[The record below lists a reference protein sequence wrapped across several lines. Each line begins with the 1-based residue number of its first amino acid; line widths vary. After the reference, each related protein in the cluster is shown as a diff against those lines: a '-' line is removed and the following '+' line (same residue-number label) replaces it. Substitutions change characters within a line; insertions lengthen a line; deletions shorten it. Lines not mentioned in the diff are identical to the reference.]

1 LQVNKRQTLQMI
13 IFFDDRP
20 FKIVRTNQLSV
31 AETAHFDNIVDL
43 RLVKLQK
50 GLLTGHVL
58 FLNATAATVIQAINF
73 LEKEM
78 PGDLLSITMATRE
91 KSEVED
97 KIKNNFKVIKAA
109 GGVVVKDGKWL
120 FMYRRKK
127 WDLPKG
133 KLDKGESSK
142 AAAVREIEEET
153 GVKAVIHDRICTT
166 WHTYSLN
173 NNRIL
178 KRTKWYVLDCVDDS
192 RMSPQAEEQI
202 EKLSWLTQAEGKAI
216 LINSFSSI
224 RYVVDSLKK
233 MQNVKEV

>member
-1 LQVNKRQTLQMI
+1 MPENKHNTLQMI

-20 FKIVRTNQLSV
+20 FKIVRTKQLTE

-50 GLLTGHVL
+50 QILTGHVL
-58 FLNATAATVIQAINF
+58 FLNATAGTAVQVINY

-78 PGDLLSITMATRE
+78 PSDLLSVTMATRE
-91 KSEVED
+91 KSEVEE
-97 KIKNNFKVIKAA
+97 KIKGIFKVIKAA

-133 KLDKGESSK
+133 KLDKGENSK
-142 AAAVREIEEET
+142 EAAIREIEEET
-153 GVKAVIHDRICTT
+153 GVKAIIRDRVCTT

-192 RMSPQAEEQI
+192 KMTPQAEEQI
-202 EKLSWLTQAEGKAI
+202 EKLSWLTQAESKAV
-216 LINSFSSI
+216 LVNSYSSI
-224 RYVVDSLKK
+224 RFVVDSFKK
-233 MQNVKEV
+233 MQNVEEI

>member
-1 LQVNKRQTLQMI
+1 MI

-20 FKIVRTNQLSV
+20 FKIVRTNQISE
-31 AETAHFDNIVDL
+31 ADTAQFDRIVDL
-43 RLVKLQK
+43 RLTKLTK
-50 GLLTGHVL
+50 ALLTGHVL
-58 FLNATAATVIQAINF
+58 FLNTTAATAVQAISI

-78 PGDLLSITMATRE
+78 PADLLSLTMATRE

-97 KIKNNFKVIKAA
+97 KIKGLFKVIKAA

-133 KLDKGESSK
+133 KLDKGENSK
-142 AAAVREIEEET
+142 QAAVREIEEET
-153 GVKAVIHDRICTT
+153 GVKAVIRDRVCTT

-173 NNRIL
+173 NSRIL
-178 KRTKWYVLDCVDDS
+178 KRTKWYLLDCTDDS
-192 RMSPQAEEQI
+192 AMTPQADEQI
-202 EKLSWLTQAEGKAI
+202 EKLSWLTQAEGQAI

-224 RYVVDSLKK
+224 RYVVDSLKR
-233 MQNVKEV
+233 QQEVKG